1 MSEPKFFN
9 KIKISEL
16 KDVKVSAINAFKDQ
30 LIIGDN
36 EGNVQTYEINAKNKL
51 NETGKIN
58 LKNKIDQILKSPK
71 RNICFILS
79 SGELLSLNLPT
90 LNNKTQL
97 IKSGIEKI
105 YVNPFNKEYENQIIT
120 INKKKKL
127 KIYNVDMEQSQVS
140 LSDTKIKEISL
151 EDIPNCALWVGNIFI
166 YSNISNT
173 YWLNLNT
180 GKAISVEVGGISQI
194 MNFGDKIGLVRGEL
208 TIFMANGKS
217 IPYNPI
223 TQGMKDFISFA
234 QFKNYLIG
242 LNKNCINVFKVKEES
257 CELIE
262 TINLDKSEGVGK
274 FVASSENKVIL
285 FIEDNNKN
293 YNIIDFQAK
302 PYEEQVN
309 ILISQKEFNAGLEA
323 LIDNI
328 SEDNEAKPDIIEQFY
343 LDCAFICLN
352 GEQKE
357 FDLSLKYLN
366 LANFNPFE
374 IIYMFYE
381 CLNIDIIHLDKKNE
395 IIEHKNENQLLGD
408 KTFDTED
415 SKKILSF
422 LISVLIIKRD
432 YILDRYK
439 SYSKNDDYL
448 KEKISFLGSK
458 YGKINLSDS
467 KIEITIK
474 MVLDI
479 INKTLIKCMI
489 KLQKNP
495 REIQSVLD
503 NKSINYQIFDDF
515 QTDKFFLDENNKNLD
530 ETKFIMA
537 YINEKKEKYEEALKV
552 WKYFGTRNVQNDK
565 YSLIGRER
573 TKKIFYKFKEN
584 KTLKPEIKQILFR
597 QYITWLLSKYQNEAF
612 EIMLKTEIVSINIF
626 LNEIIPE
633 IENTKGE
640 PGFLKEKFLEY
651 CNQSNKNEEYQTQLL
666 MLYLDKIFSYMPKD
680 KKDIDNENY
689 LQGDLKKYYDMLLK
703 IIKDPECCYNKKSI
717 LDYIENS
724 WLKTPKIYLYSQL
737 KEHDKALNEL
747 FNEAKTSQNFEEIEK
762 YCKENTES
770 KPNIFQNF
778 YKLLSDLVKSDYQDN
793 IDKIL
798 EEIDKIEKK
807 LISSTQ
813 ENMTES
819 EKKDYNDQII
829 KLKGEIKNLDE
840 KKKPYEDE
848 MLRILKNY
856 GSIHN
861 LDPLFALNFS
871 NEHINIC
878 ENNDFFN
885 YLTNVITEFT
895 EERNKYKITKNLS
908 EVSAFYKEKE
918 AMDYKNKYVLVD
930 SNKICDVC
938 KKKIGN
944 TLFVIYPNLKIY
956 HSRCVKNINIDP
968 ITGVD
973 FSKKKCI
980 K

>member
-30 LIIGDN
+30 LIIGDS
-36 EGNVQTYEINAKNKL
+36 EGNVQTYVINAKNKL

-309 ILISQKEFNAGLEA
+309 ILISQKEFNAGLEV

-422 LISVLIIKRD
+422 LINVLIIKRD

-439 SYSKNDDYL
+439 S
-448 KEKISFLGSK
+448 F
-458 YGKINLSDS
+458 
-467 KIEITIK
+467 
-474 MVLDI
+474 
-479 INKTLIKCMI
+479 
-489 KLQKNP
+489 
-495 REIQSVLD
+495 
-503 NKSINYQIFDDF
+503 
-515 QTDKFFLDENNKNLD
+515 
-530 ETKFIMA
+530 
-537 YINEKKEKYEEALKV
+537 
-552 WKYFGTRNVQNDK
+552 
-565 YSLIGRER
+565 
-573 TKKIFYKFKEN
+573 
-584 KTLKPEIKQILFR
+584 
-597 QYITWLLSKYQNEAF
+597 
-612 EIMLKTEIVSINIF
+612 
-626 LNEIIPE
+626 
-633 IENTKGE
+633 
-640 PGFLKEKFLEY
+640 
-651 CNQSNKNEEYQTQLL
+651 
-666 MLYLDKIFSYMPKD
+666 
-680 KKDIDNENY
+680 
-689 LQGDLKKYYDMLLK
+689 
-703 IIKDPECCYNKKSI
+703 
-717 LDYIENS
+717 
-724 WLKTPKIYLYSQL
+724 
-737 KEHDKALNEL
+737 
-747 FNEAKTSQNFEEIEK
+747 
-762 YCKENTES
+762 
-770 KPNIFQNF
+770 
-778 YKLLSDLVKSDYQDN
+778 
-793 IDKIL
+793 
-798 EEIDKIEKK
+798 
-807 LISSTQ
+807 
-813 ENMTES
+813 
-819 EKKDYNDQII
+819 
-829 KLKGEIKNLDE
+829 
-840 KKKPYEDE
+840 
-848 MLRILKNY
+848 
-856 GSIHN
+856 
-861 LDPLFALNFS
+861 
-871 NEHINIC
+871 
-878 ENNDFFN
+878 
-885 YLTNVITEFT
+885 
-895 EERNKYKITKNLS
+895 
-908 EVSAFYKEKE
+908 
-918 AMDYKNKYVLVD
+918 
-930 SNKICDVC
+930 
-938 KKKIGN
+938 
-944 TLFVIYPNLKIY
+944 
-956 HSRCVKNINIDP
+956 
-968 ITGVD
+968 
-973 FSKKKCI
+973 
-980 K
+980 